1 MRPSTISAFAVGLS
15 FGILAVVGAMV
26 FATDG
31 TQHLP
36 ACESAIYVSWSIND
50 EGK

>member
-31 TQHLP
+31 SQHLP
-36 ACESAIYVSWSIND
+36 ECQSSIVYA
-50 EGK
+50 GAR

>member
-15 FGILAVVGAMV
+15 FGIVAVVAAMT

-36 ACESAIYVSWSIND
+36 ACESAIVYA
-50 EGK
+50 GTR